1 MILKVL
7 RSLVV
12 LISIAA
18 LTTAP
23 PGAAQLVNDDP
34 ALNEIRGLL
43 TESRYAEAET
53 RARALLSARESH
65 DPDSVDVART
75 LDVLVQVLVEAG
87 KPADS
92 DALAGAQRAI
102 RLKEQRLGV
111 DAAEVATSL
120 SQLGLV
126 FRRTGQLK
134 EAGEAYSR
142 ALRIQE
148 HALGPA
154 HPEVARTLAA
164 QTALANNAGEFARAR
179 ELGERA
185 IGIAERAQP
194 PDGVLT
200 AVAANNLAIA
210 LYELNDHAGAQ
221 RRFEQALRAY
231 EGALGVEHPE
241 VAKTSTNLANVISEA
256 GDLAGARTLYER
268 AIAIQERR
276 QGRDHP
282 DVAVGLNNLADLYA
296 LIGDNAQAETLFERA
311 RAILER
317 AYGPEHTRVAMALGN
332 LAEMRVRQGAYAAAE
347 PLYERALRIREAS
360 LGPNHPSLVYTLTGL
375 ANLRRELKQTAAAR
389 ALYERALTMAEGSLG
404 PEHPMVAFTLHGL
417 GETLLEQEDAAAAE
431 PRVVRAIDIRR
442 RLLGDDHPLVAES
455 RALHALILA
464 RTRRHAAA
472 IDAALEA
479 EHAARAHL
487 QLTAQAL
494 SERQAMTYAQRRVS
508 GAGIAMSLLE
518 ADPGALTATAERTW
532 DAVARARAAVLEEVA
547 SRQRLVAQAE
557 DDESARLARA
567 LVAARERL
575 AALLARSA
583 ADPASRLRVEQNARE
598 RDQAERLLAEH
609 SVRFRTAHERAR
621 IGIRDAV
628 AALPPNGALVAFVR
642 FTRVDVRPVAAA
654 DRPTPSTGSAAV
666 TRGDAYAAFVARTGM
681 PVAAIALGD
690 ADPIDA
696 TVAQWRAAIAGEI
709 EAGRPSARTERVH
722 RDTGAALRKRI
733 WDPLQAALRD
743 ARDVFVVTDGSLHL
757 VNLGALPRPSGGYLV
772 EDGRL
777 LHHLAA
783 ERDLVQ
789 PPAPLGEGLLIVDN
803 PSYGSGRGA
812 RTVPVPAAAR
822 SAGSPAAASAPGCD
836 DLQSLRFDAL
846 PGTRREAD
854 AIAALWTKA
863 VRRET
868 GIEPTP
874 RVVSRLS
881 GAGATESALKRA
893 TSGMRVVHLA
903 THGFFLGAWCQES
916 TAGAGSAKQPD
927 AQAANATAPVPLL
940 LAGLALAAA
949 NDRLQRAAEK
959 DDGILMGEEIATL
972 DLQGVEWAVL
982 SACDTGLGLPRAGE
996 GLFGLR
1002 RMFQIAGARTVIATL
1017 WPVVDQTTREWM
1029 TAAYEGRF
1037 VKGLSTSEAVR
1048 AATTRIIAGRRA
1060 RGESTHPAYWAAFI
1074 AVGQ

>member
-1 MILKVL
+1 MILKAR
-7 RSLVV
+7 RSLVILV
-12 LISIAA
+12 SIAA

-23 PGAAQLVNDDP
+23 PGAAQLANDDP

-43 TESRYAEAET
+43 TESRYAEAEI
-53 RARALLSARESH
+53 RVRALLNARESQ
-65 DPDSVDVART
+65 DPDSVDVARM
-75 LDVLVQVLVEAG
+75 LDMLVQVLVEAG
-87 KPADS
+87 KSADS
-92 DALAGAQRAI
+92 DALAGAQRAVRI
-102 RLKEQRLGV
+102 KEQRLGV
-111 DAAEVATSL
+111 DAAEVAISL

-126 FRRTGQLK
+126 LRRTGQLK

-148 HALGPA
+148 HALSPA

-185 IGIAERAQP
+185 IDIAERAQP

-200 AVAANNLAIA
+200 AVVANNLAIA
-210 LYELNDHAGAQ
+210 LYELNDYAGAQ
-221 RRFEQALRAY
+221 RRFEQALRSY

-241 VAKTSTNLANVISEA
+241 VAKASTNLANVISEA
-256 GDLAGARTLYER
+256 GDLAGGRTLYER

-282 DVAVGLNNLADLYA
+282 DVALGLNNLADIYV
-296 LIGDNAQAETLFERA
+296 LIGDYAQAQTLFERA
-311 RAILER
+311 RVILER
-317 AYGPEHTRVAMALGN
+317 AYGPDHTRVAMALGN
-332 LAEMRVRQGAYAAAE
+332 LAEVRVRQGVYAAAE

-375 ANLRRELKQTAAAR
+375 ATLRQKLKQPAAAR
-389 ALYERALTMAEGSLG
+389 ALYERALTLAEGGFGS
-404 PEHPMVAFTLHGL
+404 EHPMVAFTLHGL
-417 GETLLEQEDAAAAE
+417 GETLLDEGDTAAAE
-431 PRVVRAIDIRR
+431 RRVVRAIDIRR

-464 RTRRHAAA
+464 RTWRHAAA

-479 EHAARAHL
+479 EHVARAHL

-494 SERQAMTYAQRRVS
+494 SERHAMTYAQRRVS

-518 ADPGALTATAERTW
+518 ADPGALAATAERTW

-547 SRQRLVAQAE
+547 SRQRLVAHAE
-557 DDESARLARA
+557 DEESARLVRA
-567 LVAARERL
+567 LVAAREHL

-583 ADPASRLRVEQNARE
+583 ADPAARLRVEQQVRE
-598 RDQAERLLAEH
+598 RDQAERALAEH

-621 IGIRDAV
+621 VGIRDAI

-642 FTRVDVRPVAAA
+642 FTRVEVLTAAL
-654 DRPTPSTGSAAV
+654 P
-666 TRGDAYAAFVARTGM
+666 RGDAYAAFVARSGV

-690 ADPIDA
+690 AGPIDA
-696 TVAQWRAAIAGEI
+696 AVALWRAGIAGEI
-709 EAGRPSARTERVH
+709 EAGRPGARAERVH
-722 RDTGAALRKRI
+722 RDTGAALRKLI

-743 ARDVFVVTDGSLHL
+743 AEDVFVVADGSLHL
-757 VNLGALPRPSGGYLV
+757 INLGALPHPSGGYLV
-772 EDGRL
+772 EDRPL

-789 PPAPLGEGLLIVDN
+789 PPTPLGTGLLIVDN
-803 PSYGSGRGA
+803 PNYDSGRGA
-812 RTVPVPAAAR
+812 KPTPLPAVAR
-822 SAGSPAAASAPGCD
+822 SAGGPAVARSPGCD
-836 DLQSLRFDAL
+836 DLQSLRFDTL

-854 AIAALWTKA
+854 AIAALWTKS
-863 VRRET
+863 VRPVAGTDGAR
-868 GIEPTP
+868 

-893 TSGMRVVHLA
+893 TRGMRVVHLA

-916 TAGAGSAKQPD
+916 IAGAGPVKSPNTRVP
-927 AQAANATAPVPLL
+927 NAGAPAPLL

-949 NDRLQRAAEK
+949 NDRLQRAAEQ
-959 DDGILMGEEIATL
+959 DDGMLMGEEIATL

-1017 WPVVDQTTREWM
+1017 WPIVDQTTREWM

-1037 VKGLSTSEAVR
+1037 VKAWSTSEAVR
-1048 AATTRIIAGRRA
+1048 AATIRILAGKRA